1 MHELLWRLYAYGPL
15 SLSPDSLHPW
25 LRGPALRALRLGLVE
40 HALDGALYGALAI
53 TDERAHVI
61 RLAPLGRARLALPAP
76 APIGDRDQVGVLN
89 QGVRHIHGWPRY
101 QLVAGGTTREGT
113 PLIAKPSEIVV
124 LHPALMWFEDLVAR
138 YAAEQGVACCPSFTS
153 EGRLLGFAALGGSN
167 GL

>member
-15 SLSPDSLHPW
+15 SMSPDSLHPW
-25 LRGPALRALRLGLVE
+25 LRRGALRALRLGFVE

-61 RLAPLGRARLALPAP
+61 RLAPLGRARLALLDP
-76 APIGDRDQVGVLN
+76 APIGDRNQVSVLN
-89 QGVRHIHGWPRY
+89 QAVRHVHGWPRY
-101 QLVAGGTTREGT
+101 QLMPGGTTSEGR
-113 PLIAKPSEIVV
+113 PLIARPSEIVV

-138 YAAEQGVACCPSFTS
+138 YAAEQGLPCCPSYTS